1 MKTLKKIYEQN
12 KAIIISTVI
21 LVLCAEVVNALI
33 AVGFNEPIDVDFA
46 LNEALKILGMIFG
59 VVAAY
64 VFISRL
70 KEELSPVIAL
80 FCVVG
85 MSVSNYYC
93 CTGRFA
99 YDTLVMS
106 CLSVVAVYF
115 LAVYYLSRCRDSVLH
130 MIFYILINLQFCY
143 ITAGNINAFFGYG
156 LQVLLFVRFNR
167 TIKNKHVRIANI
179 VYSFNSICW
188 IITLFISNIYDYFTF
203 EFIEG
208 HKMVLVNDVIETV
221 KPFGKTEKVN
231 EIIDFPYLE
240 LTKISGLFGYVFG
253 IAVIIVVT
261 AFIFCIYIKVCKN
274 REKVQPALLTL
285 AAVTGIQYLS
295 YLVNNF
301 GILFGEMDTYLPVIS
316 DGVSGYIL
324 IGTLLGLTFV
334 EANKDAKNNSE
345 MI

>member
-12 KAIIISTVI
+12 KALIIITAM
-21 LVLCAEVVNALI
+21 LVLCAEVVNVLI
-33 AVGFNEPIDVDFA
+33 AVGFNEPVDVAFA
-46 LNEALKILGMIFG
+46 FNGVLKILGMLFG
-59 VVAAY
+59 IVAAY
-64 VFISRL
+64 VIFSRM
-70 KEELSPVIAL
+70 KENLSPFLAIV
-80 FCVVG
+80 CVVG
-85 MSVSNYYC
+85 MSISNYYYC
-93 CTGRFA
+93 SGRFA

-106 CLSVVAVYF
+106 CLSVAAIYF

-130 MIFYILINLQFCY
+130 MVFYILINLQFCY
-143 ITAGNINAFFGYG
+143 ITAGNINAFFGCG
-156 LQVLLFVRFNR
+156 LQVLLFVWFNR
-167 TIKNKHVRIANI
+167 TIKNKHIRIINI
-179 VYSFNSICW
+179 VYSINSICW
-188 IITLFISNIYDYFTF
+188 IIALFIGNIYDYFTF
-203 EFIEG
+203 EFTEG
-208 HKMVLVNDVIETV
+208 HKMVLVNDVIKTV
-221 KPFGKTEKVN
+221 KPFGRTEKVN

-240 LTKISGLFGYVFG
+240 LTKISGLFGYVFC

-301 GILFGEMDTYLPVIS
+301 GILFGEMDTCLPVIS